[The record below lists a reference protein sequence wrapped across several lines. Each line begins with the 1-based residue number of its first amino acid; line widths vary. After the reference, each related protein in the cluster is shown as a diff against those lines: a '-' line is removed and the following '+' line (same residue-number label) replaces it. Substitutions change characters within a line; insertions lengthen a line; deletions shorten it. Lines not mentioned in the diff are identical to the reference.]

1 MCSWFYGPGA
11 AGLFGGGILMM
22 LPMLLFWGLILWGG
36 IVLVRTLSQRKQDV
50 RPLTTAGTALDI
62 LKERYAKGEIS
73 HDEYERIK
81 KEIE

>member
-36 IVLVRTLSQRKQDV
+36 IVLVRKLSQRKQDV
-50 RPLTTAGTALDI
+50 RPLATTGAALDI

-73 HDEYERIK
+73 RDEYESMK
-81 KEIE
+81 KDIE

>member
-1 MCSWFYGPGA
+1 
-11 AGLFGGGILMM
+11 MM

-50 RPLTTAGTALDI
+50 RPLTTAGTALAI

-73 HDEYERIK
+73 RDEYEAMK
-81 KEIE
+81 KDIE